1 MEDKGQRQERTVRR
15 GAQGAPNPQEAA
27 EGRASGALAEGRAV
41 IEEMDRLFREAS
53 QTPIVK
59 THRLI
64 REDAY
69 EDLMGQLR
77 IVLPKMV
84 REAQGVLD
92 RRDEITGEA
101 EAVSRARREEAERYY
116 RDRREEADAYDKQTR
131 TDAETYRMQLMT
143 KAQEEAEATVEDAR
157 TRAQQIVEAAQQ
169 QAQRLVEESEISRRA
184 QAYAAEI
191 RTDAEERAASV
202 VQQAAHQTDLM
213 LSGAA
218 AALSR
223 SAGEMAQLRDS
234 LLTANKGEGQPAAA
248 ERNAR

>member
-101 EAVSRARREEAERYY
+101 EAVSRA
-116 RDRREEADAYDKQTR
+116 
-131 TDAETYRMQLMT
+131 L
-143 KAQEEAEATVEDAR
+143 
-157 TRAQQIVEAAQQ
+157 
-169 QAQRLVEESEISRRA
+169 ESLR
-184 QAYAAEI
+184 
-191 RTDAEERAASV
+191 
-202 VQQAAHQTDLM
+202 
-213 LSGAA
+213 
-218 AALSR
+218 AALSAMEEGRTPDIVLTESETAMAALGELSGR
-223 SAGEMAQLRDS
+223 SVREDVTDRIFRRFCVG
-234 LLTANKGEGQPAAA
+234 K
-248 ERNAR
+248 

>member
-101 EAVSRARREEAERYY
+101 EAVSRA
-116 RDRREEADAYDKQTR
+116 
-131 TDAETYRMQLMT
+131 
-143 KAQEEAEATVEDAR
+143 
-157 TRAQQIVEAAQQ
+157 
-169 QAQRLVEESEISRRA
+169 

>member
-1 MEDKGQRQERTVRR
+1 MEDRDQRPERTLRR
-15 GAQGAPNPQEAA
+15 TAQGAQNVQEPS
-27 EGRASGALAEGRAV
+27 ESGALAEGKAV

-84 REAQGVLD
+84 REAQGVLA
-92 RRDEITGEA
+92 RRDEITEDA
-101 EAVSRARREEAERYY
+101 ETQSRARREEAERFY

-131 TDAETYRMQLMT
+131 TDAENYRMQLMT

-157 TRAQQIVEAAQQ
+157 TRAQQIIEAAQQ

-184 QAYAAEI
+184 QAFASQI
-191 RTDAEERAASV
+191 RQDAEERAASV
-202 VQQAAHQTDLM
+202 MQQAAHQTDLM

-234 LLTANKGEGQPAAA
+234 LLSPGQGDGQNTSA
-248 ERNAR
+248 ERTAR

>member
-1 MEDKGQRQERTVRR
+1 M
-15 GAQGAPNPQEAA
+15 
-27 EGRASGALAEGRAV
+27 
-41 IEEMDRLFREAS
+41 
-53 QTPIVK
+53 
-59 THRLI
+59 
-64 REDAY
+64 
-69 EDLMGQLR
+69 
-77 IVLPKMV
+77 
-84 REAQGVLD
+84 
-92 RRDEITGEA
+92 
-101 EAVSRARREEAERYY
+101 
-116 RDRREEADAYDKQTR
+116 
-131 TDAETYRMQLMT
+131 
-143 KAQEEAEATVEDAR
+143 
-157 TRAQQIVEAAQQ
+157 EAAQQ

-234 LLTANKGEGQPAAA
+234 LLSANKGEGQPAAA

>member
-64 REDAY
+64 REDA
-69 EDLMGQLR
+69 LMGQLR